1 MTLRATNSTQN
12 RAKMLYLKQA
22 EIRRSDEWQKA
33 FQVRKFE
40 TIFLLAAHLTRQ
52 LHQRDGD
59 AKVQASL
66 STRYRNRNSRYAPH
80 RAAGASVRAP
90 GA

>member
-1 MTLRATNSTQN
+1 
-12 RAKMLYLKQA
+12 MLYLKRA

-33 FQVRKFE
+33 FQARKFE
-40 TIFLLAAHLTRQ
+40 TIFLLAAYLIRQ

-66 STRYRNRNSRYAPH
+66 GTK
-80 RAAGASVRAP
+80 
-90 GA
+90 